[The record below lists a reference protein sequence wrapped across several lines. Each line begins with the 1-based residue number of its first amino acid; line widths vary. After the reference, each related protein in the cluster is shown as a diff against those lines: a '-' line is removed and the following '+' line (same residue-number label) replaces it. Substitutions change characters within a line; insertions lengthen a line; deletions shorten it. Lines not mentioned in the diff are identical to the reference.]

1 MTDDERAGRSVN
13 AILEQAARIS
23 AIVRGFLA
31 FARGDAVS
39 LRRMS
44 AASVVNVAMDLVR
57 HRFEAAQVASEV
69 VIDPDKVDATVCI
82 ACDEALFPQ
91 VLVNLLLNGCDACRP
106 GERVEVR
113 VEVVADRVRFSILDE
128 GEGITPENAAR
139 ATEPFFTTKA
149 AGRGTGI
156 GLSIA
161 QELVLHHGGTLRV
174 VPRSDGT
181 RGTEATVEVPLI
193 RGGPA

>member
-1 MTDDERAGRSVN
+1 MVQLYHHPLDPASRFVRLVLAEYGIEPELVEERTF
-13 AILEQAARIS
+13 E
-23 AIVRGFLA
+23 
-31 FARGDAVS
+31 
-39 LRRMS
+39 RR
-44 AASVVNVAMDLVR
+44 
-57 HRFEAAQVASEV
+57 HEF
-69 VIDPDKVDATVCI
+69 
-82 ACDEALFPQ
+82 
-91 VLVNLLLNGCDACRP
+91 LLLNPAATLPVLVEPGGAVVPGAGPIAEYLDETRGHTLGERRLLPEAP